1 MLKNL
6 GQYWAN
12 GYPPKIVAGKIF
24 TIAIFRLRN
33 GSSESTD
40 DNLENTV
47 LYRNTAPA
55 VVNLGEDATVHH
67 GIDRAS
73 CEKTLTTVSFNL
85 HGFYQ
90 GCPVLED
97 LIASEQPDI
106 LMLQEHWLTPAKL
119 CLWDSRFIN
128 YFLFG
133 CSAMTSRVEAGILHG
148 RPYGGVM
155 TLIKKD
161 LHKYYNS
168 V

>member
-1 MLKNL
+1 M
-6 GQYWAN
+6 
-12 GYPPKIVAGKIF
+12 
-24 TIAIFRLRN
+24 
-33 GSSESTD
+33 
-40 DNLENTV
+40 

-106 LMLQEHWLTPAKL
+106 LMLQEHWLTPAEL
-119 CLWDSRFIN
+119 CLFNSRFTN
-128 YFLFG
+128 YIYG
-133 CSAMTSRVEAGILHG
+133 ATRMHSADYAMAGGLSVRPSHAGIVSKRLHISSKFFSPSG
-148 RPYGGVM
+148 SPIILVFPYHTEWQYSDGDPLTGA
-155 TLIKKD
+155 LR
-161 LHKYYNS
+161 
-168 V
+168 